1 MQFGIGYFY
10 ESAELNILIIP
21 DSIRTDSHTDSTDS
35 SAAYVLKCTFHI
47 IAARFCVDYILPRG
61 IGCPFAA
68 GYCHGRTRGGTD
80 STFSALAFC
89 MIFAYL
95 KRKVGKNCAE
105 THARA
110 VPVGYKQTALA
121 YCAET
126 GIDSGTLVGIYALH
140 PIDRL

>member
-1 MQFGIGYFY
+1 MQFRIGSFY
-10 ESAELNILIIP
+10 KSAELNILIIL
-21 DSIRTDSHTDSTDS
+21 DSVRTNFHTDSADGA
-35 SAAYVLKCTFHI
+35 AAYVLKCALHI
-47 IAARFCVDYILPRG
+47 IAACLCVDYILPRG

-68 GYCHGRTRGGTD
+68 GYCHRRTRGGTY

-89 MIFAYL
+89 MIFVYF

-121 YCAET
+121 YCAEA
-126 GIDSGTLVGIYALH
+126 GINSGTLVGIYALH
-140 PIDRL
+140 SVYRL